1 MKVVSNTTPIL
12 SLSVINRLPLL
23 NELFGK
29 IYIPGA
35 VYQEVKAKNSVGYAE
50 IDLTAKRS

>member
-1 MKVVSNTTPIL
+1 MKVVSKTTPIL

-29 IYIPGA
+29 SYIPGA

-50 IDLTAKRS
+50 IDLTTNRS

>member
-1 MKVVSNTTPIL
+1 MKVVSKTTPIL

-35 VYQEVKAKNSVGYAE
+35 VYQEVKAKIALV
-50 IDLTAKRS
+50 TPK